1 MSPNATRGTLIGV
14 AIIGLLLGFL
24 SQQYPS
30 AVTHTAHP
38 LDKITL
44 PDLSNT
50 PRSLADWAGK
60 KRVINFWATWCP
72 PCRKEIPALITLQNN
87 STTNNVQ
94 VISIAIEDQQ
104 SVQSFLKDY
113 PINFPVLIAG
123 DDGITLST
131 TMGNRANAVPFT
143 VFIDEDGAIQKTHA
157 GEISLLELQELIH
170 TN

>member
-1 MSPNATRGTLIGV
+1 MSPNATRSTLISV

-30 AVTHTAHP
+30 AAPHTAHP

-50 PRSLADWAGK
+50 PRSLAEWAGK

-94 VISIAIEDQQ
+94 VISIAIEDKQ

-131 TMGNRANAVPFT
+131 KMGNRANAVPFT
-143 VFIDEDGAIQKTHA
+143 VFIDGDGAIQKTHA

>member
-1 MSPNATRGTLIGV
+1 MSPHATIGA
-14 AIIGLLLGFL
+14 AIIALLLGLFSHQYL
-24 SQQYPS
+24 S
-30 AVTHTAHP
+30 AETDTAHP

-44 PDLSNT
+44 PDLSDT

-72 PCRKEIPALITLQNN
+72 PCRKEIPALIALQNN

-94 VISIAIEDQQ
+94 VISIAIEDKQ
-104 SVQSFLKDY
+104 SVQFFLKDY

-131 TMGNRANAVPFT
+131 KMGNRANAVPFT
-143 VFIDEDGAIQKTHA
+143 VFIDEDGVIQKTHA